1 MPKSKLETIYETV
14 RDKFLADQNLSAYIR
29 TGTGRWYC
37 YEAVHSDF
45 PLGGDEEL
53 GTNVADCPCVILRIT
68 DAPME
73 LSHNALDSIPL
84 AIRVDMRTEAQDQRE
99 SVIPDVRAPGDRG
112 PGGRELGAVGVRR
125 GADGDPQRPPPA
137 QPDVGA
143 ARGRDLALDVRSGA
157 GGPVGLQQQRLLRD
171 IGAEPWAVPT

>member
-99 SVIPDVRAPGDRG
+99 SVRFLTYALQEIADQADANWGLSAYGVGRTEIRNGPRLRNLTWEQRG
-112 PGGRELGAVGVRR
+112 GVIWRWTF
-125 GADGDPQRPPPA
+125 DLVLVA
-137 QPDVGA
+137 Q
-143 ARGRDLALDVRSGA
+143 LAYSSNGFF
-157 GGPVGLQQQRLLRD
+157 
-171 IGAEPWAVPT
+171 ET